1 MQIEMTIDAKRSQVS
16 PLMSE
21 SGVSAGTPLMMD
33 LESPCP
39 AAIGTPP
46 AIPFQVL
53 AAAQNCTDVAA
64 QNCTLD
70 DFVAARR
77 GA

>member
-1 MQIEMTIDAKRSQVS
+1 MWLPDFARRPSVPVPV
-16 PLMSE
+16 PLRP
-21 SGVSAGTPLMMD
+21 GLLT
-33 LESPCP
+33 
-39 AAIGTPP
+39 
-46 AIPFQVL
+46 
-53 AAAQNCTDVAA
+53 AAQNCTDVAA